1 MPGVTQPGE
10 ASSALLLRVLMQNVV
25 QLELIRE
32 SLIAVVN
39 EMRANIIHSSYAPI
53 IYEGHDFSCALMSAD
68 GRQVAQGLADH
79 PIHIFA
85 VPYSTR
91 QVVDKFRGDIN
102 EGDLFLHN
110 DPYTGGTHLNDV
122 LMLHPV
128 FFDGKLSLFAAMRCH
143 WNDVG
148 GMTPGSLS
156 GKVNEVIQ
164 EGLRIEPTKICDR
177 GTLNEPFMDLL
188 FNNMRSRSERMG
200 DFNAMVGTGRK
211 ADEHLQRL
219 SKRFRGGLL
228 DGVEELIARAERQLR
243 AKISER
249 QDGDYYAEG
258 YIESD
263 GTNPDPLVVKLKLTV
278 RADEVIADFSG
289 TSAQTNGPTN
299 CGPAMALNAVG
310 TIVKCFLDPY
320 TPINQGSFN
329 PITVISEEGTF
340 INARGDAPCGGMA
353 ECKFLI
359 DSVVASAMCKVA
371 PEMTVGDLKGGANHI
386 IISGSDSEGKNYIH
400 YEWPAGGTGASMGT
414 DGSNAVR
421 SYNEGDFNSIQSVET
436 VESQFPLR
444 VERCEIREGMCGDG
458 EYRGGF
464 GLRRDLHILD
474 GRGLLSVL
482 SEKNVIPPYGV
493 ACGSNGAANSFTVI
507 REGKTVQPSDVP
519 GKVSG
524 FSLKVGDIVREETAG
539 GGGYG
544 DPLKRDPQ
552 SVRTDVAEGYISE
565 REASARYGVII
576 VEGELD
582 LDATVEQ
589 RSKIAEAR
597 SFVSLTLS
605 NDELFDGPRR
615 EVLLSEKLANT
626 LGVAPGD
633 LIELLTNQGAP
644 LRAWARIEGD
654 GNSVSV
660 SATSIEILS
669 ANTGEPVQL
678 RITSPQPQ
686 NSSGGRII

>member
-1 MPGVTQPGE
+1 MKD
-10 ASSALLLRVLMQNVV
+10 LV

-85 VPYSTR
+85 VPYSTQ
-91 QVVDKFRGDIN
+91 QVVATFKDDIH

-128 FFDGKLSLFAAMRCH
+128 FFDGRLSMFAAMRCH

-156 GKVNEVIQ
+156 GRVNEIIQ
-164 EGLRIEPTKICDR
+164 EGIRIEPTKICDR
-177 GTLNEPFMDLL
+177 GVLNAPFMNLL
-188 FNNMRSRSERMG
+188 FNNMRARSERLG

-211 ADEHLQRL
+211 AEEHLQRL
-219 SKRFRGGLL
+219 FKRFGEGLL
-228 DGVEELIARAERQLR
+228 GGIEELIARSERQLR
-243 AKISER
+243 AKIAER
-249 QDGDYYAEG
+249 PDGDYFAEG

-278 RADEVIADFSG
+278 KGDEIIADFTG

-310 TIVKCFLDPY
+310 TIVKSFLDPK

-340 INARGDAPCGGMA
+340 INARNDAPCGGMA

-359 DSVVASAMCKVA
+359 DSVVASAMGKVA

-386 IISGSDSEGKNYIH
+386 IISGSDPRGGNYIH
-400 YEWPAGGTGASMGT
+400 YEWPAGGTGASIGT

-421 SYNEGDFNSIQSVET
+421 SYNEGDFNSIQSVEM
-436 VESQFPLR
+436 VEAQFPLR
-444 VERCEIREGMCGDG
+444 IERCEIRQSACGDG
-458 EYRGGF
+458 EFRGGF
-464 GLRRDLHILD
+464 GLRRDVRILGD
-474 GRGLLSVL
+474 RGALSVL

-493 ACGSNGAANSFTVI
+493 EGGSNGAANNFTVI
-507 REGKTVQPSDVP
+507 REGKITPPSTVP

-524 FSLKVGDIVREETAG
+524 FALKTGDIVREETAG

-544 DPLKRDPQ
+544 DPLKRDPHK
-552 SVRTDVAEGYISE
+552 VLADVVEGYLTE
-565 REASARYGVII
+565 GEALHRYGVAI
-576 VEGELD
+576 VGGAVD
-582 LDATVEQ
+582 DAATKAK
-589 RSKIAEAR
+589 RAALSDAKIAVAVE
-597 SFVSLTLS
+597 LS
-605 NDELFDGPRR
+605 NEELNDGPRR
-615 EVLLSEKLANT
+615 QFLVPDKLAASLKIGDGDLIELVTGRGSPLRAWAKLRSGGDNIVVSAT
-626 LGVAPGD
+626 SMDILGVAPGD
-633 LIELLTNQGAP
+633 LVQV
-644 LRAWARIEGD
+644 RAAVPHPETF
-654 GNSVSV
+654 
-660 SATSIEILS
+660 A
-669 ANTGEPVQL
+669 
-678 RITSPQPQ
+678 
-686 NSSGGRII
+686 

>member
-1 MPGVTQPGE
+1 MKD
-10 ASSALLLRVLMQNVV
+10 LV

-85 VPYSTR
+85 VPYSTQ
-91 QVVDKFRGDIN
+91 QVVAKFKDDIN

-128 FFDGKLSLFAAMRCH
+128 FFDGKLGMFAAMRCH

-156 GKVNEVIQ
+156 GRVNEVIQ
-164 EGLRIEPTKICDR
+164 EGIRIEPTKICDR
-177 GTLNEPFMDLL
+177 GVMNEPFMNLL
-188 FNNMRSRSERMG
+188 FNNMRAQSERLG

-211 ADEHLQRL
+211 AEEHLQRL
-219 SKRFRGGLL
+219 FKRFGDGLL
-228 DGVEELIARAERQLR
+228 GGIEELIERSERLLR
-243 AKISER
+243 AKIAER
-249 QDGDYYAEG
+249 ADGEYFAEG

-278 RADEVIADFSG
+278 NGDEIIADFAG
-289 TSAQTNGPTN
+289 TSRQTNGPTN

-310 TIVKCFLDPY
+310 TIVKSFLDPK

-340 INARGDAPCGGMA
+340 INARNDAPCGGMA

-359 DSVVASAMCKVA
+359 DSVVASAMGKVA

-386 IISGSDSEGKNYIH
+386 IISGSDPRGSNYIH
-400 YEWPAGGTGASMGT
+400 YEWPAGGTGASDGT

-421 SYNEGDFNSIQSVET
+421 SYNEGDFNSIQSVEM
-436 VESQFPLR
+436 VEAQFPLR
-444 VERCEIREGMCGDG
+444 IERCEIRQSACGDG
-458 EYRGGF
+458 EFRGGF
-464 GLRRDLHILD
+464 GLRRDVRVLGD
-474 GRGLLSVL
+474 RGALSVL

-493 ACGSNGAANSFTVI
+493 EGGSNGAANHFTVI
-507 REGKTVQPSDVP
+507 RDGKITPPSPIP

-524 FSLKVGDIVREETAG
+524 FPLVTGDVVREETAG

-552 SVRTDVAEGYISE
+552 KVMVDVAEGYLSVG
-565 REASARYGVII
+565 EALNRYGVAISGDAVDGPATEAKRAELSDARI
-576 VEGELD
+576 AVAVELANE
-582 LDATVEQ
+582 
-589 RSKIAEAR
+589 KM
-597 SFVSLTLS
+597 
-605 NDELFDGPRR
+605 NDGPRR
-615 EVLLSEKLANT
+615 QFLVPDALAASLNISD
-626 LGVAPGD
+626 GD
-633 LIELLTNQGAP
+633 LIELVTGRGSP
-644 LRAWARIEGD
+644 LRAWARLGGGGENIA
-654 GNSVSV
+654 V
-660 SATSIEILS
+660 SASSLEILGI
-669 ANTGEPVQL
+669 TPGDLVQA
-678 RITSPQPQ
+678 RAAVPHPATFA
-686 NSSGGRII
+686 

>member
-1 MPGVTQPGE
+1 MKD
-10 ASSALLLRVLMQNVV
+10 LV

-85 VPYSTR
+85 VPYSTQ
-91 QVVDKFRGDIN
+91 QVIATFGDDIN

-128 FFDGKLSLFAAMRCH
+128 FFDGKLGMFAAMRCH

-156 GKVNEVIQ
+156 GRVNEIIQ
-164 EGLRIEPTKICDR
+164 EGIRIEPTKICDR
-177 GTLNEPFMDLL
+177 GKLNQPFLDLL
-188 FNNMRSRSERMG
+188 FNNMRARSERLG

-211 ADEHLQRL
+211 AEEHLQRL
-219 SKRFRGGLL
+219 YRRFGDGLL
-228 DGVEELIARAERQLR
+228 AGVDELIARAETQLR
-243 AKISER
+243 AKISDCP
-249 QDGDYYAEG
+249 DGDYYAEG

-263 GTNPDPLVVKLKLTV
+263 GTNPDPLVVRLKLTV
-278 RADEVIADFSG
+278 AGDSIVADFTG

-310 TIVKCFLDPY
+310 TIVKSFLDPK

-329 PITVISEEGTF
+329 PIAVISEEGTF
-340 INARGDAPCGGMA
+340 INARNDAPCGGMA

-359 DSVVASAMCKVA
+359 DSVVASAMGKVV
-371 PEMTVGDLKGGANHI
+371 PKMTVGDLKGGANHV
-386 IISGSDSEGKNYIH
+386 IISGADPRGVGFIH
-400 YEWPAGGTGASMGT
+400 YEWPAGGTGASAGT

-421 SYNEGDFNSIQSVET
+421 SYNEGDFNSIQSVEM
-436 VESQFPLR
+436 VEGQFPLR
-444 VERCEIREGMCGDG
+444 IDRCEIRVGACGDG

-464 GLRRDLHILD
+464 GLRRDVRIL
-474 GRGLLSVL
+474 GKRASLSVL

-493 ACGSNGAANSFTVI
+493 DGGANGAANSFTVL
-507 REGKTVQPSDVP
+507 RDGTVVQPSEMP

-524 FSLKVGDIVREETAG
+524 FPLRTDDIVREETAG

-544 DPLKRDPQ
+544 DPLRRDPAR
-552 SVRTDVAEGYISE
+552 VLADVAEGYLSAA
-565 REASARYGVII
+565 EAAGRYGVVIANGA
-576 VEGELD
+576 VDGAATAARRTALD
-582 LDATVEQ
+582 G
-589 RSKIAEAR
+589 AR
-597 SFVSLTLS
+597 ITVSLELANEELS
-605 NDELFDGPRR
+605 DGPRR
-615 EVLLSEKLANT
+615 ELIVPSAVAER
-626 LGVAPGD
+626 LGVSAGS
-633 LIELLTNQGAP
+633 LVELVSGRGSP
-644 LRAWARIEGD
+644 LRAWARIGGAGD
-654 GNSVSV
+654 AVVLSPS
-660 SATSIEILS
+660 SLEILG
-669 ANTGEPVQL
+669 AAPGDRV
-678 RITSPQPQ
+678 RIRAAVPLLD
-686 NSSGGRII
+686 NCE

>member
-1 MPGVTQPGE
+1 MKD
-10 ASSALLLRVLMQNVV
+10 LV

-85 VPYSTR
+85 VPYSTQ
-91 QVVDKFRGDIN
+91 QVVATFKDDIN

-128 FFDGKLSLFAAMRCH
+128 FFDGKLGMFAAMRCH

-156 GKVNEVIQ
+156 GRVNEIIQ
-164 EGLRIEPTKICDR
+164 EGIRIEPTKICDR
-177 GTLNEPFMDLL
+177 GKLNEPFMNLL
-188 FNNMRSRSERMG
+188 FNNMRARSERLG

-211 ADEHLQRL
+211 AEEHLQRL
-219 SKRFRGGLL
+219 YKRFGEGLL
-228 DGVEELIARAERQLR
+228 GGIEDLISRSERQLR
-243 AKISER
+243 NKISER
-249 QDGDYYAEG
+249 ADGDYFAEG

-278 RADEVIADFSG
+278 KGDEIIADFTG

-310 TIVKCFLDPY
+310 TIAKSFLDPK

-340 INARGDAPCGGMA
+340 INARNDAPCGGMA

-359 DSVVASAMCKVA
+359 DSVVASAMGKVA

-386 IISGSDSEGKNYIH
+386 IISGSDPRGSNYIH
-400 YEWPAGGTGASMGT
+400 YEWPAGGTGASDGT

-421 SYNEGDFNSIQSVET
+421 SYNEGDFNSIQSVEM
-436 VESQFPLR
+436 VEAQFPLR
-444 VERCEIREGMCGDG
+444 IERCEIRESACGDG

-464 GLRRDLHILD
+464 GLRRDVRILGD
-474 GRGLLSVL
+474 RGALSVL

-493 ACGSNGAANSFTVI
+493 EGGANGAANHYTVL
-507 REGKTVQPSDVP
+507 RDGKDTPPSAVP

-524 FSLKVGDIVREETAG
+524 FPLVTGDIVREETAG

-544 DPLKRDPQ
+544 DPLKRNPQ
-552 SVRTDVAEGYISE
+552 KVLADVAEGYLTVG
-565 REASARYGVII
+565 EAENRYGVVISGGNI
-576 VEGELD
+576 DDAATGTRREELASAKISVAVELANEEL
-582 LDATVEQ
+582 
-589 RSKIAEAR
+589 
-597 SFVSLTLS
+597 
-605 NDELFDGPRR
+605 NDGPRR
-615 EVLLSEKLANT
+615 QFIVPEGLATSLNI
-626 LGVAPGD
+626 GDGD
-633 LIELLTNQGAP
+633 LIELVTGRGSP
-644 LRAWARIEGD
+644 LRAWARVG
-654 GNSVSV
+654 
-660 SATSIEILS
+660 
-669 ANTGEPVQL
+669 
-678 RITSPQPQ
+678 
-686 NSSGGRII
+686 SGGENIIVSSSSLDILGIAPGDPVHVRAAVPHPETFA

>member
-1 MPGVTQPGE
+1 MKD
-10 ASSALLLRVLMQNVV
+10 LV

-85 VPYSTR
+85 VPYSTQ
-91 QVVDKFRGDIN
+91 QVIAKFGDDIH

-128 FFDGKLSLFAAMRCH
+128 FFGGKLGMFAAMRCH

-156 GKVNEVIQ
+156 GRVNEIIQ
-164 EGLRIEPTKICDR
+164 EGIRIEPTRICDR
-177 GTLNEPFMDLL
+177 GVLNEPFMNLL
-188 FNNMRSRSERMG
+188 FNNMRARSERIG

-211 ADEHLQRL
+211 AEEHLQRL
-219 SKRFRGGLL
+219 FGRFGDGLL
-228 DGVEELIARAERQLR
+228 AGVEELIGRAERQLR
-243 AKISER
+243 AKIADCP
-249 QDGDYYAEG
+249 DGDYYAEG

-278 RADEVIADFSG
+278 AGDEIIADFTG

-310 TIVKCFLDPY
+310 TIVKSFLDPK

-340 INARGDAPCGGMA
+340 INARNDAPCGGMA

-359 DSVVASAMCKVA
+359 DSVVASAMGKVA
-371 PEMTVGDLKGGANHI
+371 PAMTVGDLKGGANHV
-386 IISGSDSEGKNYIH
+386 IISGPDPRGGNYIH
-400 YEWPAGGTGASMGT
+400 YEWPAGGTGASVGI

-421 SYNEGDFNSIQSVET
+421 SYNEGDFNSIQSVEM
-436 VESQFPLR
+436 VEGQFPLR
-444 VERCEIREGMCGDG
+444 IERCEIRTGACGDG
-458 EYRGGF
+458 EFRGGF
-464 GLRRDLHILD
+464 GLRRDVRIL
-474 GRGLLSVL
+474 GRKGALSVL

-493 ACGSNGAANSFTVI
+493 EGGANGAANSFNVI
-507 REGKTVQPSDVP
+507 RDGKLVQPSDVP

-524 FSLKVGDIVREETAG
+524 FPLRTGDIVREETAG

-544 DPLKRDPQ
+544 DPLKRDPEK
-552 SVRTDVAEGYISE
+552 VLADVIENYLTEAQAEHRFGVVI
-565 REASARYGVII
+565 RGGKVDTAATAARRKDLVKDRLM
-576 VEGELD
+576 VS
-582 LDATVEQ
+582 LDAANE
-589 RSKIAEAR
+589 
-597 SFVSLTLS
+597 
-605 NDELFDGPRR
+605 ELANGPRR
-615 EVLLSEKLANT
+615 EFIVPAGTARS
-626 LGVAPGD
+626 LGVDAGD
-633 LIELLTNQGAP
+633 LVELITGHGSP
-644 LRAWARIEGD
+644 LRAWVRIGGD
-654 GNSVSV
+654 GDRVVVSPSSIRILGAAPGDSVQMR
-660 SATSIEILS
+660 AALPMPEQY
-669 ANTGEPVQL
+669 A
-678 RITSPQPQ
+678 
-686 NSSGGRII
+686 

>member
-1 MPGVTQPGE
+1 MTD
-10 ASSALLLRVLMQNVV
+10 LV

-85 VPYSTR
+85 VPYSTQ
-91 QVVDKFRGDIN
+91 QVVAKFKDDIN

-122 LMLHPV
+122 LMLQPI
-128 FFDGKLSLFAAMRCH
+128 FFDGELGMFAAMRCH

-156 GKVNEVIQ
+156 GRVNEIIQ
-164 EGLRIEPTKICDR
+164 EGMRIEPTKICDR
-177 GTLNEPFMDLL
+177 GVVNEPFMNLL
-188 FNNMRSRSERMG
+188 FNNMRARSERLG
-200 DFNAMVGTGRK
+200 DYNAMVGTGRK
-211 ADEHLQRL
+211 AEEHLQRL
-219 SKRFRGGLL
+219 FKRFGGGLL
-228 DGVEELIARAERQLR
+228 GGIEELIARSERQLR

-249 QDGDYYAEG
+249 PDGDYFAEG

-278 RADEVIADFSG
+278 KGDEIIADFAG

-310 TIVKCFLDPY
+310 TIVKSFLDAK

-329 PITVISEEGTF
+329 PITVISEPGTF
-340 INARGDAPCGGMA
+340 INARNDAPCGGMA

-359 DSVVASAMCKVA
+359 DSVVASAMGKVA

-386 IISGSDSEGKNYIH
+386 IISGSDPRGSNYIH
-400 YEWPAGGTGASMGT
+400 YEWPAGGTGASDGT

-421 SYNEGDFNSIQSVET
+421 SYNEGDFNSIQSVEM
-436 VESQFPLR
+436 VEAQFPLR
-444 VERCEIREGMCGDG
+444 IERCEIRESACGDG
-458 EYRGGF
+458 EFRGGF
-464 GLRRDLHILD
+464 GLRRDVKIL
-474 GRGLLSVL
+474 GRTGALSVL

-493 ACGSNGAANSFTVI
+493 EGGSNGAANSFTVI
-507 REGKTVQPSDVP
+507 RDGEITQPSPVP

-524 FSLKVGDIVREETAG
+524 FPLKTGDVVREETAG

-544 DPLKRDPQ
+544 DPLKRDPEL
-552 SVRTDVAEGYISE
+552 VRTDVAEGYLSVG
-565 REASARYGVII
+565 EAAHRYGVMIDGDK
-576 VEGELD
+576 VD
-582 LDATVEQ
+582 TAATEAK
-589 RSKIAEAR
+589 RAALSKSKISVAVE
-597 SFVSLTLS
+597 LS
-605 NDELFDGPRR
+605 NEEITDGPRR
-615 EVLLSEKLANT
+615 QFLVPKSLATSLNVGDGDLIEIFT
-626 LGVAPGD
+626 GRGSPLRAWARLGDGGENIVISATSLDILGVAPGD
-633 LIELLTNQGAP
+633 HVGV
-644 LRAWARIEGD
+644 RAARPHPEKF
-654 GNSVSV
+654 
-660 SATSIEILS
+660 A
-669 ANTGEPVQL
+669 
-678 RITSPQPQ
+678 
-686 NSSGGRII
+686 